1 MKYIGE
7 TLRSKREQLGMT
19 LVELEEK
26 TKIQRPFLMMIEK
39 NEFEN
44 LPNPDYTR
52 GFITKYASAI
62 NMSATE
68 LIDKHQSE
76 LPKTAPSAKEAFRQL
91 TQEKRSQTE
100 ISENKM
106 VAKLITQ
113 MVTFFG
119 ICLIGWILLIIII

>member
-7 TLRSKREQLGMT
+7 TLRNKREQLGMT

-26 TKIQRPFLMMIEK
+26 TKIQRPFLVMIEK
-39 NEFEN
+39 NDFEN

-62 NMSATE
+62 NVSPAE

-76 LPKTAPSAKEAFRQL
+76 LPKTPPSAKEAFRLL

-106 VAKLITQ
+106 IAKLITQ
-113 MVTFFG
+113 MLTFFG
-119 ICLIGWILLIIII
+119 LCLIGWILLIIII

>member
-1 MKYIGE
+1 MNNIGE
-7 TLRSKREQLGMT
+7 ILKNKREQLGMT

-26 TKIQRPFLMMIEK
+26 TKIQRQFLVMIER
-39 NEFEN
+39 NDFEE

-52 GFITKYASAI
+52 GFITKYASSI
-62 NMSATE
+62 NINPTE
-68 LIDKHQSE
+68 LIEKHQSE
-76 LPKTAPSAKEAFRQL
+76 LPKTSPSAKEAFRQL
-91 TQEKRSQTE
+91 TQEKRSHTD

-119 ICLIGWILLIIII
+119 LCLVIWILLIIII

>member
-1 MKYIGE
+1 MKSIGE
-7 TLRSKREQLGMT
+7 TLRNKREQLGMT
-19 LVELEEK
+19 LVELEQK
-26 TKIQRPFLMMIEK
+26 TKIQRPFLIIIEK

-62 NMSATE
+62 NVSPAE

-76 LPKTAPSAKEAFRQL
+76 LPKTAPSAKDAFRSL
-91 TQEKRSQTE
+91 TQEKRSQSEITE
-100 ISENKM
+100 KKM
-106 VAKLITQ
+106 ITKLITQ

-119 ICLIGWILLIIII
+119 ICLVIWVLLLIII

>member
-26 TKIQRPFLMMIEK
+26 TKIQRPFLVMIEK

-62 NMSATE
+62 NMSAHE

-113 MVTFFG
+113 MITFFG
-119 ICLIGWILLIIII
+119 VCLIGWILLIIII